1 MIERP
6 PRPSALSAQ
15 PTPSEPLTP
24 QTSLEPL
31 EPLTPLTHGSPQ
43 AREASGAR
51 APHGA
56 PEPNEAGDAS
66 AWLDPLTLPLHGSQ
80 LMEASA
86 GTGKTWT
93 IAALYLRLILGHG
106 CARPLLPGEILVMT
120 FTKAATRELVE
131 RIRQRLVQAAARFR
145 GEAAARTEPED
156 SFLTN
161 LLEAHPAGP
170 SRQAAAWRLGLAA
183 EAMDE
188 AAIHTI
194 DAWCQRMLREHA
206 FDSGSL
212 FDEALQ
218 AHEAALLAQALRDY
232 WRQQVYPLEGPCV
245 DVVLAQWSDPAALQ
259 RNVQP
264 LLQNAWPDRALA
276 QTLLEHAGVQR
287 WVDAVAALKHGW
299 VEGAQTMLAWLQSQ
313 WALEK
318 ACPLNQ
324 AKLRRSSGE
333 KWLAALRGW
342 AQSTASTLPDLANG
356 RHRLTRAGLE
366 DATRKNCS
374 LVIPS
379 VFDDFGDLM
388 DQLEALPDLRTAMR
402 QHAATHVQARLAQ
415 LKSQA
420 GLFGFADL
428 LNRLD
433 AALDGQQHGA
443 NAERL
448 RERIVAQYPVAM
460 IDEFQDTSPVQL
472 RIFDRLYRIA
482 SNEPTRALLMIGDPK
497 QAIYGFRGADI
508 YSYLFAREATR
519 GRHHALGVNHRS
531 TTALVGAVNHLF
543 LTAENRPGAG
553 AFLFRPA
560 AAGAP
565 TPAASPLPF
574 VAVNAEGLAQR
585 LVSSAGELPALSW
598 VVDESLRNGQDSLQL
613 LAAHCAEQIV
623 RLLNDP
629 QAGFA
634 AAAQPLS
641 GANVPSD
648 TMAPSGPSD
657 VIDAN
662 GQCASQVRPAPP
674 GLQRLQPAD
683 VAVLVSNG
691 HQAEAVRQ
699 ALRDRGVA
707 SVYLS
712 DKDSVF
718 QTQEAADVLR
728 LLQAVAAPRDARLA
742 HAALAT
748 PLLGLSLPTLLTL
761 AQDDPAFDD
770 RCEALEELQHVWK
783 TQGILALVRRAL
795 HAFDL
800 PARWLASEERRLT
813 NVLHL
818 AELLQSA
825 STQVPGEQALMRW
838 LAQQI
843 QDSEEGLNGGE
854 DVVLRLESDAQL
866 VQVVTVHKS
875 KGLQYPL
882 VFLPFVALVRTGR
895 NDFGR
900 DAAFWLPTPAH
911 AGVRPGR
918 VNAKGDGPDTLA
930 PPEVAAQQATPPPTL
945 VLAPT
950 PAQIEQKRTED
961 LREQTRL
968 LYVALTRAQHA
979 LWVGLAGVGKPDS
992 TAFSWHDSAI
1002 GSLISGREKGPAEQ
1016 RLDDLRALAAG
1027 CPGMRV
1033 QTVQSL
1039 ARPPGPRVPDK
1050 DPLPLPTT
1058 TALAPRAAPPE
1069 LSAARPY
1076 QAAFD
1081 RSWAI
1086 SSYSA
1091 LVRDAAWEPGQAMA
1105 WNDRVWRD
1113 DESGMVAEA
1122 FGGGLADG
1130 AAASTGALSGEA
1142 GDASDAALD
1151 VQPGSVVASLAG
1163 STAVWHQF
1171 PRGALAGNFLHD
1183 QLEWL
1188 AGEGFALHESP
1199 TLQQALQRRCER
1211 QGWGHRAAEVLTW
1224 LQRVCSTP
1232 LPALA
1237 AQGGGS
1243 ASLAQLRS
1251 LAPEMEFW
1259 FPSSGLSARQVD
1271 ALCCQHLLPGQPR
1284 PALPERQLKG
1294 LLMGFADLV
1303 VEHGGRYW
1311 VLDYKSNVLG
1321 PRDADYHPR
1330 ALEVAVLEHRYDVQA
1345 ALYLLALHRLL
1356 KARLGPSY
1364 KPEHHLGGA
1373 ITWFLRGVNSAHAGC
1388 CHLAPPLAL
1397 LSALDAVIDAPSE
1410 LTSRATTDAL
1420 RDASADAKTDHGASP

>member
-15 PTPSEPLTP
+15 STPSVPLTP

-31 EPLTPLTHGSPQ
+31 EPQSQGSPQ
-43 AREASGAR
+43 AREASVAQG
-51 APHGA
+51 PHGA

-66 AWLDPLTLPLHGSQ
+66 TLLDPLTVPLQGSQ
-80 LMEASA
+80 LIEASA

-145 GEAAARTEPED
+145 GEAAGSTEAED
-156 SFLTN
+156 PFLTN

-218 AHEAALLAQALRDY
+218 ANEAALLAQALRDY
-232 WRQQVYPLEGPCV
+232 WRQQIYPLAGPCL

-264 LLQNAWPDRALA
+264 LLQNAWPASALA
-276 QTLLEHAGVQR
+276 QTLVEHAGVQQ

-299 VEGAQTMLAWLQSQ
+299 VEGAQAMLAWLQSQ

-324 AKLRRSSGE
+324 NKLRRSSGE

-342 AQSTASTLPDLANG
+342 AQSTACTLPDLANG
-356 RHRLTRAGLE
+356 RHRLTREGLE
-366 DATRKNCS
+366 DATRKGCS
-374 LVIPS
+374 LDIPG
-379 VFDDFGDLM
+379 VFDHFGDLM
-388 DQLEALPDLRTAMR
+388 DQLEALPDLHTALR
-402 QHAATHVQARLAQ
+402 QHAATHVQARLVQ

-448 RERIVAQYPVAM
+448 RERIVAQYPVAL

-508 YSYLFAREATR
+508 YSYLFARQATR

-531 TTALVGAVNHLF
+531 TSALVGAVNHLF
-543 LTAENRPGAG
+543 ATAEQRPGAG

-560 AAGAP
+560 TALAPMQAVAPAGSALP
-565 TPAASPLPF
+565 AVRALHAASPLPF
-574 VAVNAEGLAQR
+574 VAVKAEGLPTR
-585 LVSSAGELPALSW
+585 LVSAAGELPALNW
-598 VVDESLRNGQDSLQL
+598 VVDESLRSSQDSLQL

-641 GANVPSD
+641 GANEPSD
-648 TMAPSGPSD
+648 LR
-657 VIDAN
+657 DAN
-662 GQCASQVRPAPP
+662 GVGASNVRPSPP

-748 PLLGLSLPTLLTL
+748 PLLGKSMPALLAL
-761 AQDDPAFDD
+761 AQGDEAFDAE
-770 RCEALEELQHVWK
+770 CAALEELQHVWK

-900 DAAFWLPTPAH
+900 DAAFWLPTAIP
-911 AGVRPGR
+911 
-918 VNAKGDGPDTLA
+918 DGL
-930 PPEVAAQQATPPPTL
+930 QATKAAPAGWDAPHGEQGRPDQQGQAAVQATPPTL

-950 PAQIEQKRTED
+950 PTQIEQKRMED

-968 LYVALTRAQHA
+968 LYVALTRAQFA
-979 LWVGLAGVGKPDS
+979 LWVGLAGVGKQNS
-992 TAFSWHDSAI
+992 TVFSWHDSAI
-1002 GSLISGREKGPAEQ
+1002 GSLISGREKGAAEQ
-1016 RLDDLRALAAG
+1016 RLEDLRALAAG

-1039 ARPPGPRVPDK
+1039 ASPPGPRVSEK
-1050 DPLPLPTT
+1050 EPLPMPTT

-1105 WNDRVWRD
+1105 WNNRVWRD
-1113 DESGMVAEA
+1113 DETGMAAEA
-1122 FGGGLADG
+1122 FGSALADD
-1130 AAASTGALSGEA
+1130 AAASTGAPS
-1142 GDASDAALD
+1142 GDAGDAALD

-1321 PRDADYHPR
+1321 PSDASYHLP
-1330 ALEVAVLEHRYDVQA
+1330 ALEAAVLEHRYDVQA

-1356 KARLGPSY
+1356 KARMGAAYVPAQ
-1364 KPEHHLGGA
+1364 HLGGA
-1373 ITWFLRGVNSAHAGC
+1373 ITWFLRGVNSAQAGC
-1388 CHLAPPLAL
+1388 CHLPPPLAL
-1397 LSALDAVIDAPSE
+1397 LEALDEAIAN
-1410 LTSRATTDAL
+1410 
-1420 RDASADAKTDHGASP
+1420 GANA